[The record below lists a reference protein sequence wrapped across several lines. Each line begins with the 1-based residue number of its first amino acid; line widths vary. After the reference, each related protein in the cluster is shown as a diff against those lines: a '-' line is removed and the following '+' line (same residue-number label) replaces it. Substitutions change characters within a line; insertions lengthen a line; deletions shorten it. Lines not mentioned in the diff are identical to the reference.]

1 MTSIP
6 KSQYMDIVKKP
17 LNVHCL
23 TPHYPPGQLYVAAS
37 RVGSPDSIL
46 FAVKK
51 PVEPGMPYLTPNV
64 VYREVLLDPSETD
77 AAPSHPPSAAPSQP
91 PSAAPLL
98 SQPLASAAPV
108 QSQPPVSA
116 APIVVAEDVPRDTD
130 YEGIYDGIP
139 GDDQHDRD
147 DLEDLSPSTVGHRR
161 PRVQCDSRLKGRT
174 YESTG
179 CFVEGR
185 ELARPRDYSPVRL
198 APRVGWD
205 EPLSE
210 YEKQREVRMQEIREG
225 LARIDAE
232 WREAHPPSQ

>member
-1 MTSIP
+1 
-6 KSQYMDIVKKP
+6 
-17 LNVHCL
+17 
-23 TPHYPPGQLYVAAS
+23 
-37 RVGSPDSIL
+37 
-46 FAVKK
+46 
-51 PVEPGMPYLTPNV
+51 MPYLTPNV
-64 VYREVLLDPSETD
+64 VYREVLLHPDDSD
-77 AAPSHPPSAAPSQP
+77 AAPGQPPSAAPGQPPSAAPGQP

-98 SQPLASAAPV
+98 SQPLGSAAPLL
-108 QSQPPVSA
+108 SEPPASA
-116 APIVVAEDVPRDTD
+116 APIVVAEDVPKDTD

-139 GDDQHDRD
+139 GDDQPDRD
-147 DLEDLSPSTVGHRR
+147 DLEDLAPSSVGHRR